1 MMEDHKGKYNTFD
14 SGNRKGFRETA
25 EFEPSLEIKIAHY
38 PAWTR
43 LETSQAVCSA

>member
-1 MMEDHKGKYNTFD
+1 MMEDYKGKYNTFD

-43 LETSQAVCSA
+43 LEISQAVCSA